1 MKMIKLATIALALFV
16 FYGCS
21 SKNKLEVYNKPALYW
36 YGQIVKNIKDYNLED
51 ADNLYTSLVSEHVS
65 SPLLPEAMIML
76 SQAHMEEEEYLLA
89 NFYLDEY
96 IKRYGNQKRSEYA
109 RFMKIKANF
118 ESFPNPNR
126 NQQLLLD
133 TIVQTNSFVKKYP
146 NSKYRPMVETMLVKL
161 KLGEY
166 FMTKNIADLYK
177 RIDKPK
183 AAKIYQKQLDSSSVK
198 NANMIKP
205 HIPWYR
211 SWFEE

>member
-1 MKMIKLATIALALFV
+1 MKITQIVLVTLALFI
-16 FYGCS
+16 FIGCS
-21 SKNKLEVYNKPALYW
+21 SKNKAELYNKPALYW
-36 YGQIVKNIKDYNLED
+36 YGEIVKNIKDYNLEE
-51 ADNLYTSLVSEHVS
+51 ADNLYTSLSSEHIS

-76 SQAHMEEEEYLLA
+76 SQAHMQEEEYLLA

-96 IKRYGNQKRSEYA
+96 IKRYGNEERSEYA
-109 RFMKIKANF
+109 RYMKIKANF

-133 TIVQTNSFVKKYP
+133 TIEQTKEFVIKYP
-146 NSKYRPMVETMLVKL
+146 DSQYKPMVETMLVKL

-166 FMTKNIADLYK
+166 FLIKNIADLYT
-177 RIDKPK
+177 RIDKHE
-183 AAKIYQKQLDSSSVK
+183 AAKVYQEKFDNSVVK

-205 HIPWYR
+205 DIPWYR

>member
-1 MKMIKLATIALALFV
+1 MKITKIVLMALAFFI

-21 SKNKLEVYNKPALYW
+21 SKNKVEVYNKPALYW
-36 YGQIVKNIKDYNLED
+36 YAKIVKNIKDYNLEK
-51 ADNLYTSLVSEHVS
+51 ADNLYTSLSSEHVS

-76 SQAHMEEEEYLLA
+76 SQAHMDEEEYLLA

-96 IKRYGNQKRSEYA
+96 IKRYGNEKRSQYA
-109 RFMKIKANF
+109 RYMKIKANF

-133 TIVQTNSFVKKYP
+133 TIEQTKEFIIKYP
-146 NSKYRPMVETMLVKL
+146 NSQYKPLVETILVKL
-161 KLGEY
+161 ELGKY
-166 FMTKNIADLYK
+166 FLTKNIADLYV

-183 AAKIYQKQLDSSSVK
+183 AAKIYQKQLDNSAVK
-198 NANMIKP
+198 NAKMIKP
-205 HIPWYR
+205 DIPWYR

>member
-1 MKMIKLATIALALFV
+1 MFAF
-16 FYGCS
+16 FGCAD
-21 SKNKLEVYNKPALYW
+21 KKEVYNKPALYW
-36 YGQIVKNIKDYNLED
+36 YGEIIKKIKDFDLEE
-51 ADNLYTSLVSEHVS
+51 ADNLYTSLSSEHIS
-65 SPLLPEAMIML
+65 SPLLPEAMIIL
-76 SQAHMEEEEYLLA
+76 AQAHMEEEEYLLA

-96 IKRYGNQKRSEYA
+96 IKRFGTTQKSEYA

-133 TIVQTNSFVKKYP
+133 TMKQTKEFVDRYP
-146 NSKYRPMVETMLVKL
+146 DSQYRPMVETMYVKL
-161 KLGEY
+161 KLGEH
-166 FMTKNIADLYK
+166 FMIKNIADLYT
-177 RIDKPK
+177 RIDKPE
-183 AAKIYQKQLDSSSVK
+183 AAKVYQEQFDNSPLK

>member
-1 MKMIKLATIALALFV
+1 MAVLLRIKQNFITNL
-16 FYGCS
+16 
-21 SKNKLEVYNKPALYW
+21 
-36 YGQIVKNIKDYNLED
+36 NLEE
-51 ADNLYTSLVSEHVS
+51 ADNLYTSLSSEHIS

-76 SQAHMEEEEYLLA
+76 SQAHMQEEEYLLA

-96 IKRYGNQKRSEYA
+96 IKRYGNEERSEYA
-109 RFMKIKANF
+109 RYMKIKANF

-133 TIVQTNSFVKKYP
+133 TIEQTKEFVKKYP
-146 NSKYRPMVETMLVKL
+146 DSKYRPMVETMLVKL

-166 FMTKNIADLYK
+166 FLIKNIADLYT

-183 AAKIYQKQLDSSSVK
+183 AAKVYQEKFDNSVVK

-205 HIPWYR
+205 DIPWYR